1 MTATGTWKV
10 VDNDSIEGEEA
21 PARVWRDSEAACD
34 AWIEECI
41 GRHPN
46 MVVMSYV
53 AEGPLA
59 PTPLPW
65 AVVDRGAP
73 AGEGRILE
81 RFADEREAKEYVDME
96 ERYSLLKAVR
106 PHYGIAHGSALDEVL
121 EAPPTALAE
130 GGHVRV
136 GGTEARGTWPA
147 LENFEEHTV
156 GRRIETPWGMVEAT
170 AYPTG
175 HVVVAAGMPRITRTT
190 PIPVAGSQ
198 AWHSVAFE
206 AVLSM
211 KGDEATIL
219 GVRKTVRDGLPET
232 ADAKIR
238 NLADRTV
245 FSTVRAAAQ
254 VMATEYPR
262 DRLEALERYHV
273 HGVASAEERIRKARE
288 EIERAQAA
296 LERSGVDLAE
306 TRAALEAAGP
316 AAEASFRP

>member
-1 MTATGTWKV
+1 MSATGTWKV
-10 VDNDSIEGEEA
+10 VDNDSIEGEAA
-21 PARVWRDSEAACD
+21 PARIWRDSEAACD

-81 RFADEREAKEYVDME
+81 RFADEREAREYVDME

-106 PHYGIAHGSALDEVL
+106 PHYGIAHDSVLDEVL
-121 EAPPTALAE
+121 EAPPTVLAE
-130 GGHVRV
+130 GAHVRV
-136 GGTEARGTWPA
+136 GGTNARTSWPA

-156 GRRIETPWGMVEAT
+156 GRRIATEWGDVEAR

-175 HVVVAAGMPRITRTT
+175 HVRVTAGMRRHSALPSLAIPGAAAYRT
-190 PIPVAGSQ
+190 
-198 AWHSVAFE
+198 VAFD
-206 AVLSM
+206 AILSVN
-211 KGDEATIL
+211 GDEATVL
-219 GVRKTVRDGLPET
+219 GVRKSVDDAGRES
-232 ADAKIR
+232 ADAR
-238 NLADRTV
+238 LANLADRAI

-296 LERSGVDLAE
+296 LERSGADLAE
-306 TRAALEAAGP
+306 TRAALEAAAP
-316 AAEASFRP
+316 AADASFRP